1 VEEEALEVKPPR
13 LPTQRFLSKSF
24 AQGAAASIEMD
35 HALTSQ
41 ARISD
46 GSIPGRLAKGIL

>member
-1 VEEEALEVKPPR
+1 MEEEALEVKPPR